1 MAKRIISW
9 DLFGSIL
16 EMGKYID
23 SDTPATKLWSFD
35 LADIYPEFLKFNKV
49 QKYLVVYGV
58 KQNLA
63 DAGAMEKTADAKVIL
78 AKAKWELFLKG
89 ETSDKRVNAT
99 GAAENK
105 KAVNSMKAKA
115 EVVSLEGLMAK
126 KLLDSENF
134 TDEDQAK
141 LDEFISI
148 QAKHLASEA
157 EKKVENDKFEETAK
171 ASKKNKK

>member
-9 DLFGSIL
+9 DLDKSVL
-16 EMGKYID
+16 TMGKYID
-23 SDTPATKLWSFD
+23 SETKATVLAKFD
-35 LADIYPEFLKFNKV
+35 LAKIFPDFLKFNKV
-49 QKYLVVYGV
+49 KTYTIVYGV
-58 KQNLA
+58 KQILA
-63 DAGAMEKTADAKVIL
+63 DCGAMEKVADKKAFL
-78 AKAKWELFLKG
+78 AKAKFDLFLKG
-89 ETSDKRVNAT
+89 ETSDKKVNAT

-134 TDEDQAK
+134 TDKDQAK
-141 LDEFISI
+141 LNEFISI

-157 EKKVENDKFEETAK
+157 EKKVENDKFEK